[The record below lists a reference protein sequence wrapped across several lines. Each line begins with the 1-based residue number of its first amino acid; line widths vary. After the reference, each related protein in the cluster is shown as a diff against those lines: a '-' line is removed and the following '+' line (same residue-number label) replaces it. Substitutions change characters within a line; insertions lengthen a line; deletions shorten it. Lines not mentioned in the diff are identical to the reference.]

1 MFKQI
6 NLYFA
11 LGFLTTLWNIT
22 SISIHIGL
30 DSLNNILN
38 YEFLPELFTLRQ
50 DLLLRFYF

>member
-11 LGFLTTLWNIT
+11 LGFLTTPWHIT

-38 YEFLPELFTLRQ
+38 YESLPELFTLRQ
-50 DLLLRFYF
+50 YLLLRVCF